1 MNSTDARPRASWI
14 DGANAS
20 DYCRFPIQILPYAV
34 FLPVEEAPGC
44 GVAIGDFILD
54 LQALESEELLSV
66 GSRPT
71 TRTSRHRRLQHGDRR
86 SRWLRCHFWLGQGQ
100 PRFAA
105 RTHLGGRE
113 PLTLK
118 AGEGRTFIED
128 GYELTLTGWAQGPD
142 YRIGFGECVGRILP
156 AATDFV
162 ARLAE
167 GDVRD

>member
-1 MNSTDARPRASWI
+1 MNSTDARCRASWI

-20 DYCRFPIQILPYAV
+20 DYCPFPVQILPYAV
-34 FLPVEEAPGC
+34 FPPVEEAPRC

-71 TRTSRHRRLQHGDRR
+71 TRISRHRRLQDGDRR
-86 SRWLRCHFWLGQGQ
+86 SRWLRYLDKDNRGSLLELTW
-100 PRFAA
+100 
-105 RTHLGGRE
+105 GGAE

-128 GYELTLTGWAQGPD
+128 GYEHAGGLGAG
-142 YRIGFGECVGRILP
+142 
-156 AATDFV
+156 
-162 ARLAE
+162 ARLSQRLWRMRRENIA
-167 GDVRD
+167 GADGLRG